1 MDFSVLQGNITY
13 MLWGTFPQ
21 GPLAGA
27 ALTVAMGV
35 AAAILALI
43 LGVAGGAVQ
52 ALVRSWVGKVLDIV
66 FAFLRSIPVLMLFFW
81 TFFMLPI
88 MLGVHVPGVVTVI
101 IALALIYAA
110 YVAQIVGAGLHA
122 LAHGQWDAGL
132 SLGLTRWQTLRYIG
146 LPQALRMMIPSLVN
160 QGIALLKDTSLAS
173 ILSVAELTM
182 IAGQVSGQL
191 YIYPVE
197 VFLFGALIYLV
208 LCGSLELLGAY
219 LQKRLKSGAH

>member
-122 LAHGQWDAGL
+122 LAHGQWGAGL